1 MLINWA
7 VPLFFA
13 NSLIFIIKQIL
24 MIVTL
29 LIVGIVLSLWAIF
42 YEPLNYY
49 YFVWRDRI
57 KDWIINKF

>member
-1 MLINWA
+1 
-7 VPLFFA
+7 
-13 NSLIFIIKQIL
+13 

-29 LIVGIVLSLWAIF
+29 LIVGIILSLWSIF